1 MLKPRVK
8 ILLIATHPYSAMLDA
23 FVVITKLMKWPENN
37 FQLTMGCWKISL
49 RPNQAFVKRGYKT
62 NKKLSENCNNLLLE
76 RQKESNCPRLFGF
89 LKTAL
94 NCCLLQS

>member
-1 MLKPRVK
+1 MLPNSARRYVLCNAKTESENTANCNPP
-8 ILLIATHPYSAMLDA
+8 IYSAMLDA

-62 NKKLSENCNNLLLE
+62 NKKLSENCINLLLE
-76 RQKESNCPRLFGF
+76 RLIIYY
-89 LKTAL
+89 
-94 NCCLLQS
+94 

>member
-1 MLKPRVK
+1 
-8 ILLIATHPYSAMLDA
+8 MLDV
-23 FVVITKLMKWPENN
+23 FVVITKLMKWSENN

-49 RPNQAFVKRGYKT
+49 RPNKAFVKRGYKT
-62 NKKLSENCNNLLLE
+62 NKKFSENCINLLLV
-76 RQKESNCPRLFGF
+76 RQKESNCPRLFDF